1 MKRLGF
7 TLIELL
13 IVITII
19 GILSA
24 LVMTNVQGVRER
36 ARDARRKSDLN
47 SIKTSLRLY
56 YNDFGSFPT
65 DSTGQI
71 NGCGTGTT
79 TCPWG
84 SAFASTNTYMNSLPL
99 DPSSNVNS
107 QVYYTYNQ
115 IDADT
120 YTLTAELENESDP
133 DISDSQARCN
143 TGSGNEYVVCQ

>member
-1 MKRLGF
+1 MKKLGF

-56 YNDFGSFPT
+56 YNDFGAFPT
-65 DSTGQI
+65 STGGQI
-71 NGCGTGTT
+71 NGCGTGSQ

-84 SAFASTNTYMNSLPL
+84 SSFASTNTYMNTLPL
-99 DPSSNVNS
+99 DPSSSSSN
-107 QVYYTYNQ
+107 QITYTYTQTDSDN
-115 IDADT
+115 
-120 YTLTAELENESDP
+120 YTITAVLENESDQ
-133 DISDSQARCN
+133 DAVESQDKCG
-143 TGSGNEYVVCQ
+143 TGSGSEYVVCQ